1 MARVRSMV
9 ARLIGSIDNDEKGVL
24 MLRKCLITAGVG
36 ALVAI
41 AIGGASF
48 ASASNNGGR
57 RTIVVIEKTTSQH
70 FLDLGTP
77 GPSAGDEFV
86 FASQFWNTDQAR
98 QVGSNRGY

>member
-1 MARVRSMV
+1 
-9 ARLIGSIDNDEKGVL
+9 
-24 MLRKCLITAGVG
+24 MLDHSRGGCAGG
-36 ALVAI
+36 DRDRW
-41 AIGGASF
+41 GSF
-48 ASASNNGGR
+48 ASASNNGGG

-86 FASQFWNTDQAR
+86 FASQFWNTDQTR